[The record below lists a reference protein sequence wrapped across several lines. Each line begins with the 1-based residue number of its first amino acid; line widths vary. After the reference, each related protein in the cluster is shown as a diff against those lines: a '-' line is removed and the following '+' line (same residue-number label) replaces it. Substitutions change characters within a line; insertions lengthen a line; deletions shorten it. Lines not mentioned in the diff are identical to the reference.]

1 MCTLVT
7 STSFFSWQISVQQCR
22 MMLVGFLDFL
32 VDKNLTIWIQKSPRI
47 EFYLVFFLICIHNK
61 NRNVWIRCPKGIN
74 HETKCTNAKWCWIL
88 SAFTKTAQTP
98 SRLIHIRASVF
109 NPRNCYWFLNFWAKP
124 MFRRLFFRHP
134 GTCETADWSQPKCC
148 TLGEKHDVRGTR

>member
-47 EFYLVFFLICIHNK
+47 EFYLVFSWFAS
-61 NRNVWIRCPKGIN
+61 
-74 HETKCTNAKWCWIL
+74 T
-88 SAFTKTAQTP
+88 TKTEMFE
-98 SRLIHIRASVF
+98 SDVRRASTMKQNAPMQNDVGF
-109 NPRNCYWFLNFWAKP
+109 WVHLRKRHKPPHDWFIFVQVCSIHVTAIDFWIFGQNPCFAASSSAIRSHVKLQTGPSQNAANLVRNT
-124 MFRRLFFRHP
+124 M
-134 GTCETADWSQPKCC
+134 
-148 TLGEKHDVRGTR
+148 